1 MELINN
7 IWMALSTLNE
17 ALVRML
23 NIPLFF
29 VENFLLMSLF
39 LLLANKKTNLKS
51 KIIYVS
57 ISSIVSI
64 ISLNIFP
71 KPLYVFINYIIFIL
85 LASKIFNIH
94 ILISMIIILATTLIF
109 NLISALI
116 LNPFLAIT
124 KISAEQLLITPI
136 YEIIFLLTIYSIL
149 FFIVLLLKKINIAK
163 YKLDNIDHK
172 TKNII
177 FINFILGTCALIL
190 HSIITFYYINFLP
203 IVITFISF
211 IILFAYLMVNI
222 YSMTRVIKLVQTKE
236 QLETA
241 EEYNK
246 TLRILHDNVRGFKHD
261 FDNIVTTIGGFIK
274 TNDMDG
280 LQKYYYQLEDDCQ
293 KVSSLYVLNPE
304 IINNPGI
311 YNLLSLK
318 HREAESK
325 NIKVNMSLLLDLN
338 DLKMKIYEFAR
349 ILGILLDNAIEA
361 SEECED
367 KIINIIFRDDDKRHR
382 QLITIENTFKNKDVD
397 TTKIFGKGISGKP
410 NHTGLGLWEVNKILR
425 KNTNVSLFTSK
436 NDKYFSQQLEIYY

>member
-7 IWMALSTLNE
+7 IWMALSTPNE

-280 LQKYYYQLEDDCQ
+280 LQKYYY
-293 KVSSLYVLNPE
+293 
-304 IINNPGI
+304 
-311 YNLLSLK
+311 YNFLK
-318 HREAESK
+318 FF
-325 NIKVNMSLLLDLN
+325 L
-338 DLKMKIYEFAR
+338 
-349 ILGILLDNAIEA
+349 
-361 SEECED
+361 
-367 KIINIIFRDDDKRHR
+367 
-382 QLITIENTFKNKDVD
+382 
-397 TTKIFGKGISGKP
+397 
-410 NHTGLGLWEVNKILR
+410 
-425 KNTNVSLFTSK
+425 
-436 NDKYFSQQLEIYY
+436 